1 MRKII
6 LTVTALCFAVI
17 MNAQGLTVLHLN
29 DTHSHVDPLKGGE
42 SDGFGGVIE
51 CAAYVDSVRNAVGK
65 KNLLLL
71 HAGDFGQ
78 GTSYFTVLKG
88 DMEIELMNE
97 LGFDV
102 SALGNHEFDNGP
114 EDLARRLKD
123 AKFDVVCANYDF
135 SNLGGLDKY
144 VKPYKIVK
152 KGGKKVGIIG
162 LLVDVTTVVDRDIA
176 ENMTYLD
183 PIEVTNKYAKILK
196 EEKGCDIV
204 IVLSH
209 LGTVG
214 RRPCDMDIAAEC
226 SNIDYVIGGHSHTF
240 LERPAMVKGPDG
252 KDVPVVT
259 TGCYGVYVGDLK
271 IE

>member
-1 MRKII
+1 MKKIALI
-6 LTVTALCFAVI
+6 ITAICIAVTI
-17 MNAQGLTVLHLN
+17 NAQELTILHWN
-29 DTHSHVDPLKGGE
+29 DTHSHADPNRGGD
-42 SDGFGGVIE
+42 SDGLGGVIE
-51 CAAYVDSVRNAVGK
+51 CAAYVDSVRAEVGK

-78 GTSYFTVLKG
+78 GTSYFTVLNG

-97 LGFDV
+97 LGIDV

-123 AKFDVVCANYDF
+123 AKFEVVCANYDF

-144 VKPYKIVK
+144 VQPYTIVK
-152 KGGKKVGIIG
+152 KAGKKIGIIG

-176 ENMTYLD
+176 DNMTYLD
-183 PIEVTNKYAKILK
+183 PIEQTNKYAKILK

-214 RRPCDMDIAAEC
+214 RRPCDTDIAAEC

-240 LERPAMVKGPDG
+240 LEEPIVVHNVDG
-252 KDVPVVT
+252 HNVPVVT
-259 TGCYGVYVGDLK
+259 TGCYGIYTGELK
-271 IE
+271 IK